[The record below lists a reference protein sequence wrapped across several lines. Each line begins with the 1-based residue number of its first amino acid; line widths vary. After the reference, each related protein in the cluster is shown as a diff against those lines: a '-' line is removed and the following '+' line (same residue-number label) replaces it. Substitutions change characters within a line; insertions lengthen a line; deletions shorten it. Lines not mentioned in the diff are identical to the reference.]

1 MGLACI
7 QRSDIFRTLKFV
19 RLGQEMRISLPYFY
33 FLTPSLFFMA
43 FLLTFLGKGGVG
55 CTTVA
60 IAAAQRLASQGK
72 RVLLASQDASPALGL
87 ILGTAIGPDP
97 VAIGPNLEVVQLQTT
112 VLLERAWEELKT
124 LESKYL
130 RTPFFKNVY
139 GQELGIV
146 SGMDSALALNAIRQW
161 DNAYDVIVYDSPSSP
176 EILRMLGMPE
186 IVSWY
191 VRRFRQVFID
201 SDLGKTL
208 SPFIPPVAAAV
219 MNISVLGDNFAQP
232 TADMNGMLDKGIQ
245 KLSDPN
251 HTIAYLVTTGDR
263 VSIATAQ
270 YLWGSAQQVG
280 LNVGGVIFNP
290 ALNPIGTTEISLGDT
305 FNLLNTTTIPQSID
319 AIAASLPDFTQGS
332 TAPRPVTIDK
342 AARTVTLFLPSF
354 DKKQVKLTQYGPEI
368 TIEAG
373 DQRRN
378 VFLPAGLS
386 GLPVAGAKFQDGCLI
401 ISF

>member
-1 MGLACI
+1 
-7 QRSDIFRTLKFV
+7 
-19 RLGQEMRISLPYFY
+19 
-33 FLTPSLFFMA
+33 MA

-60 IAAAQRLASQGK
+60 IAAAHHLASQGK
-72 RVLLASQDASPALGL
+72 RVLFASQDASPALGL
-87 ILGTAIGPDP
+87 MLGVTTGPDP
-97 VAIGPNLEVVQLQTT
+97 MTIAPNLEVVQLQTT
-112 VLLERAWEELKT
+112 VLLERAWEDLKT
-124 LESKYL
+124 LESRYL
-130 RTPFFKNVY
+130 RTPFFKNIY
-139 GQELGIV
+139 GQELGV
-146 SGMDSALALNAIRQW
+146 LAGMDSAMALNAIRQW
-161 DNAYDVIVYDSPSSP
+161 DSAYDVIVYDSPSSP

-208 SPFIPPVAAAV
+208 SPFIPPMAAAV
-219 MNISVLGDNFAQP
+219 MNINLLADNFAQP
-232 TADMNGMLDKGIQ
+232 TADINGLLNQGIER
-245 KLSDPN
+245 LSDPN
-251 HTIAYLVTTGDR
+251 QTIAYLVTTGDP
-263 VSIATAQ
+263 VSTATAQ

-280 LNVGGVIFNP
+280 LNVGGVILNPMANPMANAESPLGDAFNP
-290 ALNPIGTTEISLGDT
+290 LTI
-305 FNLLNTTTIPQSID
+305 TTIPQGPWD
-319 AIAASLPDFTQGS
+319 TIAPQLPNFTQS
-332 TAPRPVTIDK
+332 SNAPRPVTIDK

>member
-1 MGLACI
+1 
-7 QRSDIFRTLKFV
+7 
-19 RLGQEMRISLPYFY
+19 
-33 FLTPSLFFMA
+33 MA

-60 IAAAQRLASQGK
+60 IAAARHLASQGK
-72 RVLLASQDASPALGL
+72 RVLFASQDASPALGL
-87 ILGTAIGPDP
+87 MLGVTTGPDP
-97 VAIGPNLEVVQLQTT
+97 MAIAPNLQVVQLQTT
-112 VLLERAWEELKT
+112 VLLERAWEDLKT
-124 LESKYL
+124 LESRYL
-130 RTPFFKNVY
+130 RTPFFKNIY
-139 GQELGIV
+139 GQELGV
-146 SGMDSALALNAIRQW
+146 LAGMDSAMALNAMRQW
-161 DNAYDVIVYDSPSSP
+161 DSAYDVIVYDSPSSP

-201 SDLGKTL
+201 SDLGKTV
-208 SPFIPPVAAAV
+208 SPFIPPMAAAV
-219 MNISVLGDNFAQP
+219 MNINLLADNFAQP
-232 TADMNGMLDKGIQ
+232 TADMNGLLNQGIE

-251 HTIAYLVTTGDR
+251 QTIAYLVTTGDPI
-263 VSIATAQ
+263 SIATAQ

-280 LNVGGVIFNP
+280 LNVGGVI
-290 ALNPIGTTEISLGDT
+290 LNPMANPRVNPEISLDDEFNPLRITRLPQGSWDT
-305 FNLLNTTTIPQSID
+305 
-319 AIAASLPDFTQGS
+319 IAASLPDFTQGS
-332 TAPRPVTIDK
+332 NAPRPVTIDK

>member
-1 MGLACI
+1 
-7 QRSDIFRTLKFV
+7 
-19 RLGQEMRISLPYFY
+19 
-33 FLTPSLFFMA
+33 LTDFKDMA

-55 CTTVA
+55 RTTVA

-72 RVLLASQDASPALGL
+72 RVLLVSQDASPALGL
-87 ILGTAIGPDP
+87 MLGTTIGPDP
-97 VAIGPNLEVVQLQTT
+97 TKIGENLEVVQLHST

-124 LESKYL
+124 LEARYL

-139 GQELGIV
+139 GQELGLLP
-146 SGMDSALALNAIRQW
+146 GMDSALALNAIRAW
-161 DNAYDVIVYDSPSSP
+161 DSQYDTIVYDSPSSP

-219 MNISVLGDNFAQP
+219 LNINLAADNFAQP
-232 TADMNGMLDKGIQ
+232 TNEMNGLLNQGIQ

-251 HTIAYLVTTGDR
+251 QTIAYLVTTGDK

-280 LNVGGVIFNP
+280 LNVGGVLVNPGSNPGLNLGETFNP
-290 ALNPIGTTEISLGDT
+290 LTVT
-305 FNLLNTTTIPQSID
+305 NLAQAAEDFGP
-319 AIAASLPDFTQGS
+319 IAASLPDFTLGS
-332 TAPRPVTIDK
+332 HAPRPVTIDK
-342 AARTVTLFLPSF
+342 AARTVSLFLPSF

-386 GLPVAGAKFQDGCLI
+386 GLPVAGAKFQDGFLI